1 MKKIF
6 FILIITAVSFS
17 LFSEIFGDYEP
28 SPRAR
33 AMGGAYSSVADDAF
47 SIFYNPAG
55 LSLSG
60 NNILLSYTNRFGNDF
75 EKLNS
80 IAFSTCLPKKFG
92 ILGIGLQS
100 FDVDYQDVKLLSEK
114 TYALSHSFTL
124 QKDIHSAVYFGY
136 TANLYHLSID
146 SYGNQPTFGINIGAL
161 AILHQRTRIGFS
173 VSNLNNP
180 RVGEDNAQELPRKLA
195 LGISYEPYSG
205 VITSLELKK
214 TAGDDETQESGTEI
228 HSGVEVRVYKLLTLR
243 FGARTNPS
251 SYSMGARFEIYNILV
266 DYAFNTHVLGDTH
279 QFGIGYRF

>member
-1 MKKIF
+1 MKKII
-6 FILIITAVSFS
+6 FILVISAMSVG
-17 LFSEIFGDYEP
+17 LFSIVFGDYEP

-33 AMGGAYSSVADDAF
+33 AMGGAYCAVADDAF

-55 LSLSG
+55 LSFAG

-75 EKLNS
+75 EKLNT
-80 IAFSTCLPKKFG
+80 IGFATHLPAKFG

-100 FDVDYQDVKLLSEK
+100 FDVDYQNVKLLSEK

-124 QKDIHSAVYFGY
+124 QKDVHSAIYFGY
-136 TANLYHLSID
+136 VFNLYHLSID
-146 SYGNQPTFGINIGAL
+146 GFGNQPSLGINIGAL
-161 AILHQRTRIGFS
+161 AILHQRTKIGFS

-180 RVGEDNAQELPRKLA
+180 KVGEDNASELPRKLA

-214 TAGDDETQESGTEI
+214 TAGDDETEESGTEI
-228 HSGVEVRVYKLLTLR
+228 HSGVEVKVHKMLALR
-243 FGARTNPS
+243 FGVRTNPS
-251 SYSMGARFEIYNILV
+251 SYSMGARFEIFNILV
-266 DYAFNTHVLGDTH
+266 DYAFNTHILGDTH